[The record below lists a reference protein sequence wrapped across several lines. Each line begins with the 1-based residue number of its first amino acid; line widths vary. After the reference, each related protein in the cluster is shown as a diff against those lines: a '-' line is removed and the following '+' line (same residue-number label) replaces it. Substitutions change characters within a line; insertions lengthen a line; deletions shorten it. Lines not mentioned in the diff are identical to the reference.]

1 MQHWFEIRAAADGAE
16 VVIYDAIGAFG
27 LSAKA
32 FVDELKRL
40 TAAKTLQVRINSPGG
55 DVFEGLA
62 IHNALARHP
71 AHKVVTI
78 DGIAASIASVVAM
91 AGDEIVMPENA
102 MLMLHN
108 PSGAVIGRAQE
119 MRQMAD
125 ALDKIRASMTSVY
138 AGRTSRS
145 PEEIE
150 RLMDGETWLSAPE
163 AIELGFADRIDPPVR
178 MAAQFDLSV
187 FQNLPPVLAALS
199 RLRAPIEEH
208 LNMAGDP
215 DREITNRVVD
225 SPPGPEP
232 TTPAPTAAIDVEA
245 VSATVRDEALAYAA
259 RVTELCVLARMPE
272 RATEFIA
279 GNASLA
285 EVGHA
290 LLKARAE
297 ADTDEIIGI
306 QPATL
311 RARDHGWGHVIDSR
325 FGKRS

>member
-1 MQHWFEIRAAADGAE
+1 MQRWFEIRAAADGAE
-16 VVIYDAIGAFG
+16 LVIYDAIGAFG

-32 FVDELKRL
+32 FTDELKRF
-40 TAAKTLQVRINSPGG
+40 AAANILQVRINSPGG
-55 DVFEGLA
+55 DVFDGLA

-71 AHKVVTI
+71 ARKVVTI

-108 PSGAVIGRAQE
+108 PSGAVVGRAQE

-138 AGRTSRS
+138 TGRTRR
-145 PEEIE
+145 PAEEIE
-150 RLMDGETWLSAPE
+150 RLMDAETWLSAQE
-163 AIELGFADRIDPPVR
+163 AIDLGFADRIDPPVR

-199 RLRAPIEEH
+199 RLHAPTEEYLSMADELDQDTVSGVIE
-208 LNMAGDP
+208 
-215 DREITNRVVD
+215 
-225 SPPGPEP
+225 PPPE
-232 TTPAPTAAIDVEA
+232 PAPTSLAPAAIDVDT
-245 VSATVRDEALAYAA
+245 VTATVRADALAYAA
-259 RVTELCVLARMPE
+259 QVTELCVLARMPQ

-279 GNASLA
+279 GNVPLA
-285 EVGHA
+285 EVGRA

-297 ADTDEIIGI
+297 TDTDEIIGI
-306 QPATL
+306 QPAALKT
-311 RARDHGWGHVIDSR
+311 RDHGWGHVIDSR